1 VPRPGGRVLG
11 PGQLLVMATGL
22 TDLDGVHAAVAEGAD
37 LVDLSADPGLIDA
50 VRAAHPEL
58 GIFVSAR
65 AVPAFMSARAVPA
78 AGPSGGLI
86 CAPGEVDG
94 FLAAGVDP
102 ARSLVEL
109 DSGPDFTRRLT
120 DLVAAG
126 RPVLVSDPVL
136 SGPAAD
142 NTAADNTAADN
153 TAADNTAAD
162 NAAADNTAGEDPAG
176 PLAVIAIAAWLG
188 ARVFRTRHVRAT
200 RRTLTMVAAIRGDIP
215 PANATRGLA

>member
-1 VPRPGGRVLG
+1 MLG

-37 LVDLSADPGLIDA
+37 LVDLSADPGLIEA

-58 GIFVSAR
+58 GIFMSAR

-102 ARSLVEL
+102 ARILVEL

-142 NTAADNTAADN
+142 NTAADNTAAE
-153 TAADNTAAD
+153 
-162 NAAADNTAGEDPAG
+162 NTAGEDPAG

-188 ARVFRTRHVRAT
+188 ARVFGTRHVRAT